1 MAFVH
6 LHVHTEYS
14 LLDGAC
20 RIRELPKVVKEMGQ
34 SACAITDHGVMY
46 GAVDFY
52 RACLAEGIKP
62 IIGCEVY
69 MTPQGRTRFDKIHEF
84 DAESRHL
91 VLLCENEEG
100 YRNLSYLVS
109 MAWTEGFYVKPRI
122 DLELLRQHSK
132 GLIALSACLAGEIPR
147 RLRNGEYENAK
158 AYALTMSEIFGPD
171 HFYLELQDHGIPDQA
186 EVNRGI
192 LRIHQDTGLPMV
204 CTNDA
209 HYLRK
214 EDAEAHDILLCIQ
227 TGKLVEDE
235 SRMRY
240 EPRNFYLRSQEEMED
255 LFSQFEGAI
264 ENTAKVAEMCH
275 LEFEFG
281 KYHLPEFQLPEGY
294 DSFSYLKKLCDEGY
308 RARYGDDESHR
319 EQLSYEQ
326 NMIEKMG
333 FTDYF
338 LIVSDF
344 VRYAK
349 SAGIPVGPGRGS
361 AAGSMVSYC
370 LAITDIDPV
379 KYGLFFERFLNPERV
394 SMPDIDMDF
403 GDTRRGE
410 VVDYVRRK
418 YGDDHV
424 AQIVTFGTM
433 AARGVLR
440 DVGRVLGMPY
450 AEVDTIAK
458 RPAAQQAPPG
468 PLRGG

>member
-1 MAFVH
+1 MESDPFGGCQ
-6 LHVHTEYS
+6 LG
-14 LLDGAC
+14 LDAV
-20 RIRELPKVVKEMGQ
+20 ILQ
-34 SACAITDHGVMY
+34 QHGVVA
-46 GAVDFY
+46 GA
-52 RACLAEGIKP
+52 
-62 IIGCEVY
+62 
-69 MTPQGRTRFDKIHEF
+69 
-84 DAESRHL
+84 RHL

-100 YRNLSYLVS
+100 YRNLSYMVS
-109 MAWTEGFYVKPRI
+109 KAFTEGFYIKPRI

-235 SRMRY
+235 NRMRY
-240 EPRNFYLRSQEEMED
+240 EPRNFYLRSEGEMED
-255 LFSQFEGAI
+255 LFRQFEGAI
-264 ENTAKVAEMCH
+264 ENTAKVADMCH

-281 KYHLPEFQLPEGY
+281 KYHLPEFRLPEGY

-308 RARYGDDESHR
+308 RARYGEDESHR
-319 EQLSYEQ
+319 AQLTYEQ
-326 NMIEKMG
+326 DMIEKMG

-349 SAGIPVGPGRGS
+349 SVGIPVGPGRGS

-458 RPAAQQAPPG
+458 QVPG
-468 PLRGG
+468 GPGNLHITLKDALRLSKPLRDLYEGDERVKKLIDTAQKLEGMPRNASTHAASIS